1 VQAVILAAGL
11 SRRMGNAAQDRPK
24 CLIEING
31 KTILGRM
38 LENLQSTGI
47 GELVMTVGYKHQMI
61 RDFITSSFPSLK
73 VIYLLNEGYAE
84 NNNAYSLWM
93 TRNDVKGPIFLLDSD
108 ILFDI
113 RILKMLLD
121 TTEEDCLAVR
131 TSNTLGEEEMKV
143 AIQKDTAK
151 ITDISKKID
160 PKTAYGESI
169 GIERFS
175 PKFLKGLYAILDRR
189 ISKEGKINE
198 FYEASF
204 QEMIE
209 TGHSIFAVDIGPKKA
224 AELDFP
230 EDIAAAGKDI
240 IPFI

>member
-1 VQAVILAAGL
+1 
-11 SRRMGNAAQDRPK
+11 
-24 CLIEING
+24 
-31 KTILGRM
+31 
-38 LENLQSTGI
+38 
-47 GELVMTVGYKHQMI
+47 
-61 RDFITSSFPSLK
+61 
-73 VIYLLNEGYAE
+73 
-84 NNNAYSLWM
+84 
-93 TRNDVKGPIFLLDSD
+93 
-108 ILFDI
+108 
-113 RILKMLLD
+113 MLLD
-121 TTEEDCLAVR
+121 CSEEDCLAVR

-143 AIQKDTAK
+143 AIQEGTKK

-160 PKTAYGESI
+160 PETAYGESI

-175 PKFLKGLYAILDRR
+175 LKFLEGLYSILDRR